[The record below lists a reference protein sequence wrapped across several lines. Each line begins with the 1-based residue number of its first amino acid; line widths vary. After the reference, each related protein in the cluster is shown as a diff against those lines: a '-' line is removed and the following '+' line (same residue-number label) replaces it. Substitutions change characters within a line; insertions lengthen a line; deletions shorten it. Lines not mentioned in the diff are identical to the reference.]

1 MARGSRRSSGF
12 LCVFAT
18 CTLLVLIIGVGPLAA
33 QLDNRV
39 TVAVLSFDSS
49 NVRKWWTWNWDI
61 GDGLGDLVTEALVAK
76 GSYRVLERAQ
86 MKRILG
92 EQDFGRS
99 GRVDESKAVE
109 IGKLLGAR
117 LVIFG
122 ALTEFDYA
130 STGSVRIGGIGI
142 SGSKARTKLNG
153 RIVDAQTGEILGAVV
168 GEGEES
174 GATLSVNTYRG
185 ISFSSKEFRNSTV
198 GKSVDRAVAAFADAA
213 AIKID
218 EAGARLAAEARMASL
233 SGSVV
238 AIIPDGVIIN
248 LGSNAGIAKGQRL
261 EVYRLM
267 AVPGLAEPVRIPVGS
282 IQIISVDPN
291 AAVGRFESVTSPVEV
306 GDVVSR
312 E

>member
-1 MARGSRRSSGF
+1 MVCGSLRSGRF
-12 LCVFAT
+12 LYVFAV
-18 CTLLVLIIGVGPLAA
+18 CTLLALTVGVRPMAA
-33 QLDNRV
+33 QPDNRV

-49 NVRKWWTWNWDI
+49 NVRKWWTWSWDV
-61 GDGLGDLVTEALVAK
+61 GDGLADLVTESLVAK

-130 STGSVRIGGIGI
+130 STGGVRIAGIGI

-153 RIVDAQTGEILGAVV
+153 RIVDVQTGEILGAVV

-185 ISFSSKEFRNSTV
+185 ISFSSKEFQNSTV

-213 AIKID
+213 AIRID

-238 AIIPDGVIIN
+238 AVIPDGVIIN
-248 LGSNAGIAKGQRL
+248 LGSNAGIAKGQLL

-267 AVPGLAEPVRIPVGS
+267 AVPGLADPVRIPVGS
-282 IQIISVDPN
+282 IRIISVDPN
-291 AAVGRFESVTSPVEV
+291 AAVGTLESVTSPVEV
-306 GDVVSR
+306 GDIVSR
-312 E
+312 G